1 MKKILYLLAIPAAA
15 VALSTS
21 CSNLN
26 TFPVFDDA
34 NAFVSFGETTASIA
48 EDQGIIEI
56 PVVLS
61 SVKGISTS
69 ITFDVV
75 DSTAKAG
82 VDFVM
87 PENKTLTFD
96 SENRTQNI
104 RIQIIDR
111 DGDYTGDLVFKLVFN
126 STGSVTDGAAN
137 ECIITITDLDHPLS
151 TILGTY
157 TAQDALGISWPI
169 TLTSDE
175 SDDTMVWI
183 QDIAGFASGGWPL
196 DQTMYY
202 GVVDHTTMAITI
214 PVGQESV
221 YTRDVDENGI
231 PEAITLCVV
240 TPDGGIYDEGFSIT
254 GTTTENGARIEMN
267 CEGCTSMLPGFIA
280 GETIYTIGVQPFFPI
295 ILTK

>member
-137 ECIITITDLDHPLS
+137 ECIVTIQDQDHPLNY
-151 TILGTY
+151 ILGSYKAT
-157 TAQDALGISWPI
+157 DATGASWEMILSTDP
-169 TLTSDE
+169 
-175 SDDTMVWI
+175 DDDSMVWFY
-183 QDIAGFASGGWPL
+183 DICNLSSIGWAA
-196 DQTMYY
+196 DDMMYY
-202 GVVDHTTMAITI
+202 GVVNGNTITVPLGQSSEYVYSNGNPVLLTGLAPADEPGYYNVDDEGNITI
-214 PVGQESV
+214 TISDDGNRLEFS
-221 YTRDVDENGI
+221 DEMPAIGGYIENAGI
-231 PEAITLCVV
+231 LLITP
-240 TPDGGIYDEGFSIT
+240 TPIT
-254 GTTTENGARIEMN
+254 AEK
-267 CEGCTSMLPGFIA
+267 L
-280 GETIYTIGVQPFFPI
+280 
-295 ILTK
+295 

>member
-15 VALSTS
+15 VVLSTS

-69 ITFDVV
+69 VTFDVV

-137 ECIITITDLDHPLS
+137 ECIVTIQDQDHPLS
-151 TILGTY
+151 YILGDY
-157 TAQDALGISWPI
+157 TVSSGDGQSWTM
-169 TLTSDE
+169 TLMKDE
-175 SDDTMVWI
+175 EDDTMVWFYNI
-183 QDIAGFASGGWPL
+183 CNLGSWVGTDIMF
-196 DQTMYY
+196 Y
-202 GVVDHTTMAITI
+202 GVVDTNTNTISI
-214 PVGQESV
+214 PVGQKSEYAYSNG
-221 YTRDVDENGI
+221 ENVCLYLTDW
-231 PEAITLCVV
+231 EY
-240 TPDGGIYDEGFSIT
+240 IYDEASAIV
-254 GTTTENGARIEMN
+254 GTISNNGANIEISHSDLAAMY
-267 CEGCTSMLPGFIA
+267 LYIPDA
-280 GETIYTIGVQPFFPI
+280 GPICYADFPF
-295 ILTK
+295 TAVKQ

>member
-34 NAFVSFGETTASIA
+34 NAFVSFGETTPSIA

-69 ITFDVV
+69 VTFDVV

-111 DGDYTGDLVFKLVFN
+111 DEDYTGDLVFKLVFT

-137 ECIITITDLDHPLS
+137 ECIVTIQDQDHPLNY
-151 TILGTY
+151 IIGDY
-157 TAQDALGISWPI
+157 TATSADGSSWTMSLDTDEGDDSMIWI
-169 TLTSDE
+169 T
-175 SDDTMVWI
+175 
-183 QDIAGFASGGWPL
+183 DIANFAAGGWPL
-196 DQTMYY
+196 EQILYY
-202 GVVDHTTMAITI
+202 GVVNTEDNTI
-214 PVGQESV
+214 SIPLGQSSE
-221 YTRDVDENGI
+221 YLYGELPIN
-231 PEAITLCVV
+231 LCV
-240 TPDGGIYDEGFSIT
+240 TNDGVNFIDSGNIT
-254 GTTTENGARIEMN
+254 GTISEDGSTIVLNCTLAGVLTPYIDGA
-267 CEGCTSMLPGFIA
+267 G
-280 GETIYTIGVQPFFPI
+280 YIGAVYFPI
-295 ILTK
+295 TLNR